1 MAVINKLRNSKWVLV
16 VILVSLLIFVLT
28 DFLTGDKN
36 FTNSSESVGEID
48 GTKITLPEFDAKY
61 QDLLQQFENNGQFP
75 TEDVKEQASMY
86 AWNQF
91 IQTYI
96 IDKEYSKLGIDITP
110 EESGRL
116 LYSDDA
122 HPTIKQYFSQDG
134 VFSPSNVINFRNQV
148 AKKDPK
154 MMQQFELIVQQIAL
168 DVKSKKYNSLVSK
181 SIYATSLD
189 AEDDYFASSAE
200 AIGKSLT
207 INFANFDD
215 KEFPVTDAELK
226 SYFNKNKKDFKQK
239 DSRDI
244 EYVMINILPS
254 RSDTAETLYELI
266 SMKESFESN
275 DNDSIYV
282 SLNSSL
288 PFDNNYQS
296 RGSYNKQIENTLFNS
311 PLDTV
316 IGPLFYDGGFS
327 LFKVLDKKQDS
338 VLYFSGVRVD
348 IIVSGMTKQ
357 DTLAAIAK
365 AKKLATESRGA
376 QNSLEFFQSKAN
388 TGEIGPAYDMGWFRE
403 GTQPDEINKAIK
415 NLSNEDF
422 TVVKSPYGLNLIK
435 LTTTPSRQLIKVAQV
450 RKTVEPLSSTLDSLY
465 NRLSDFRN
473 TLEGKEGEFETQ
485 IKKFGFVK
493 AIANNIKPDDKRMTA
508 IPGTS
513 DVVKWCYNEKRK
525 KGDYSEVIVTDNLLV
540 VAHLVKIKKEGTA
553 DFEDVKESIKP
564 LVVNEKKAEKIKTQ
578 IADALKNGNT
588 IEKVAEALKTVSYP
602 INSLNFNSPNISYTG
617 NDMSLV
623 GYAFGLKPKTLSRPI
638 VSSTGVHLLFIDEIK
653 KPEMPASLKSRQDI
667 IYMQKKQQVISSTF
681 EALKKASNVKDERY
695 KFY

>member
-1 MAVINKLRNSKWVLV
+1 MAVINKLRNSKWVLA

-36 FTNSSESVGEID
+36 FTNSSESVGEIN

-61 QDLLQQFENNGQFP
+61 QELLQQFENNGQFP
-75 TEDVKEQASMY
+75 TDDVKEQASMF

-91 IQTYI
+91 IQSLI
-96 IDKEYSKLGIDITP
+96 IDKEYAKLGIDITP
-110 EESGRL
+110 EESGKL

-189 AEDDYFASSAE
+189 AEDDYFASSSE

-207 INFANFDD
+207 INFANLDD
-215 KEFPVTDAELK
+215 KEFPVTDEELK
-226 SYFNKNKKDFKQK
+226 TYYKKHKEDFKQK
-239 DSRDI
+239 QSRDI
-244 EYVMINILPS
+244 EYVMVNIQPS
-254 RSDTAETLYELI
+254 KADTLETLEELI
-266 SMKESFESN
+266 SMKSSFAEN
-275 DNDSIYV
+275 DNDSIFV

-288 PFDNNYQS
+288 PFDNNFQS
-296 RGSYNKQIENTLFNS
+296 RGSYNQQVEKALFNAPKDS
-311 PLDTV
+311 V
-316 IGPLFYDGGFS
+316 IGPLYYDGGFS
-327 LFKVLDKKQDS
+327 LFKVVDTKLDS
-338 VLYFSGVRVD
+338 VLYYNAVRFDV
-348 IIVSGMTKQ
+348 IVTGMTKQ

-365 AKKLATESRGA
+365 AKKVAAESRGV
-376 QNSLEFFQSKAN
+376 QNSLEYFQNKSN
-388 TGEIGPAYDMGWFRE
+388 SGEIGSAYDMGWFRE

-415 NLSNEDF
+415 GLSNEDF

-435 LTTTPSRQLIKVAQV
+435 LTSTPSRQLIKVAQV
-450 RKTVEPLSSTLDSLY
+450 RKAVEPMSSTLDSLY

-473 TLEGKEGEFETQ
+473 SLVGKAGEFESQ
-485 IKKFGFVK
+485 IKKFGYVK
-493 AIANNIKPDDKRMTA
+493 AIANNIKPDDKKMTA

-513 DVVKWCYNEKRK
+513 DVVKWCYNEKRQK
-525 KGDYSEVIVTDNLLV
+525 DDYSEVIVTDNLLV
-540 VAHLVKIKKEGTA
+540 VAHMVKIKEEGTA
-553 DFEDVKESIKP
+553 DFEDVKESIRP
-564 LVVNEKKAEKIKTQ
+564 LVINEKKAEKIKGQ
-578 IADALKNGNT
+578 IADAMKKGDN
-588 IEKVAEALKTVSYP
+588 IDKVAEALKAVAYP

-638 VSSTGVHLLFIDEIK
+638 VSTTGVHLLYIDEIK
-653 KPEMPASLKSRQDI
+653 KAELPASLKSRQDI
-667 IYMQKKQQVISSTF
+667 LYMQKKQQVISSTF
-681 EALKKASNVKDERY
+681 EALKKACKVTDERY